1 MMTIRRAALTVASI
15 AAILGPPASAALK
28 VRYYKGQ
35 PTYVSLQHSSV
46 IELAAP
52 EQVRNRQIP
61 IGVAAMNGSARPVSL
76 GYENVS
82 VRTRHGEPVKLVT
95 YEDLQHQAR
104 VRAGWATFFTVLAA
118 GANGYLAERNAYG
131 HVGRYSY
138 YSPVAA
144 QIGLDRA
151 SAQSAAMMGQI
162 EEGLAEKMA
171 QLDGQ
176 VLRTTTIDPG
186 RLDGGTV
193 YAELPRNTTIRDLI
207 VTITFAGDSHDIPL
221 GDPTA
226 LDQASETDVALTSA
240 AALPALP
247 PIPAPRE
254 PEAAAYVAAAE
265 PAVVSEP
272 AVASAAAVVP
282 LAPPRPA
289 RKRCAVFSS
298 TNPEAVTCRV
308 LSPSP

>member
-15 AAILGPPASAALK
+15 AALLGPPASAALK

-46 IELAAP
+46 IEVAVP
-52 EQVRNRQIP
+52 EQVRNKQIP
-61 IGVAAMNGSARPVSL
+61 IGVVAMNGSARPVSL

-82 VRTRHGEPVKLVT
+82 VRTTHGEPVKLVT

-151 SAQSAAMMGQI
+151 SAQSAEMMGQI
-162 EEGLAEKMA
+162 EQGLAEQMA

-176 VLRTTTIDPG
+176 VLRTTTVDPG
-186 RLDGGTV
+186 RLEGGTV
-193 YAELPRNTTIRDLI
+193 YVELPRNTTIRDLI
-207 VTITFAGDSHDIPL
+207 VTIAFAGDSHDIPL

-226 LDQASETDVALTSA
+226 LDQASAADVALTSA
-240 AALPALP
+240 PPP

-254 PEAAAYVAAAE
+254 PEAAAYVTAAE
-265 PAVVSEP
+265 PAVVPEQAVVPAEP
-272 AVASAAAVVP
+272 AVVSLAV
-282 LAPPRPA
+282 PRSA